1 MGQKIT
7 VDSATL
13 ANKALEVIEAHY
25 LFGLPYDA
33 LDVVVHPQSIIHA
46 FVEFCDGSVIAQ
58 LGFPSME
65 LPILYALTHPG
76 RLPDTGVRRLDP
88 VAAGPFTFEPV
99 RRDVFRAL
107 GAGMAAGRAAGT
119 APAVFNAANEVAV
132 AAFLDG
138 AIPFGRISEI
148 IEQVLDAHLPAPAT
162 AVEAV
167 READRW
173 ARARARELVRTLVLT
188 TILAL
193 IVVLGV
199 LIFIHEAGHFLAAK
213 WAGIYVH
220 RFSLGLGSPIPWLT
234 FRRGETEYSISWLPL
249 GGYVKM
255 ASIEEDVTSSALEG
269 GHVEAAVPPD
279 RVFEAKP
286 VWKRMIVILAG
297 VTMNALFAWMAFSFL
312 AAKNGRQIDPVDH
325 RGARHRG
332 DDSARGARRCARS
345 RSGSR
350 ITSINGRPV
359 TSWND
364 VTDGIA
370 NAPEPEIRI
379 DLDGGR
385 SVVLPIH
392 QDALEQ
398 RLKASQALQ
407 PFRPAVV
414 GQVLP
419 GRPAARAGF
428 QAGDTIVAING
439 KAIAQWYDVLEVL
452 QGNGGTPLAIEVA
465 GATGRRTLQVRPD
478 VETVEGL
485 DGKPRQV
492 GRVGISV
499 QLDFRS
505 EPLGVGR
512 GAGRRLQRH
521 GGRVDPDRAHGPRAL
536 QRPDLPARGGRP
548 DHDRP
553 AGRGERPDGSG
564 PLPRLHGA
572 DLDQPGDPEPAAGPG
587 PGRRPAHLPAGR
599 GGDPAS
605 APAQAPGAAHRG
617 GNGADRAAD
626 GAGVQQRYPAAV
638 RRGERARSRQPLHRG
653 PQTGLFFTAT
663 TDYGNG
669 GTSLGMA
676 A

>member
-1 MGQKIT
+1 MT
-7 VDSATL
+7 TL
-13 ANKALEVIEAHY
+13 
-25 LFGLPYDA
+25 
-33 LDVVVHPQSIIHA
+33 
-46 FVEFCDGSVIAQ
+46 
-58 LGFPSME
+58 
-65 LPILYALTHPG
+65 
-76 RLPDTGVRRLDP
+76 
-88 VAAGPFTFEPV
+88 
-99 RRDVFRAL
+99 
-107 GAGMAAGRAAGT
+107 
-119 APAVFNAANEVAV
+119 
-132 AAFLDG
+132 
-138 AIPFGRISEI
+138 
-148 IEQVLDAHLPAPAT
+148 
-162 AVEAV
+162 
-167 READRW
+167 
-173 ARARARELVRTLVLT
+173 
-188 TILAL
+188 LAL

-269 GHVEAAVPPD
+269 GNVEAAVPPD

-286 VWKRMIVILAG
+286 VWKRIIVILAG

-312 AAKNGRQIDPVDH
+312 AAKNGRQIDPSTTVG
-325 RGARHRG
+325 RAIEEMIPEGAEGLREIPV
-332 DDSARGARRCARS
+332 
-345 RSGSR
+345 GSR

-379 DLDGGR
+379 GLAGGE

-439 KAIAQWYDVLEVL
+439 KPIAQWYDVLELL
-452 QGNGGTPLAIEVA
+452 QANSGTPLAIEVA
-465 GATGRRTLQVRPD
+465 GTTGRRTLQVRPD

-485 DGKPRQV
+485 DGKPRKV

-499 QLDFRS
+499 QLDLRA
-505 EPLGVGR
+505 EPLGIGAALVEGFNATVGASTQIVRTVR
-512 GAGRRLQRH
+512 GLFSGRISRREVGGPIMIGQLAGETARMGLDPFLAFMALISINLAILNLLPVPVLDGGQLIFLLAEAVIRRPLPLKLRERLTAVGMVLIVLLMGLAFSNDIRRLF
-521 GGRVDPDRAHGPRAL
+521 GG
-536 QRPDLPARGGRP
+536 
-548 DHDRP
+548 
-553 AGRGERPDGSG
+553 
-564 PLPRLHGA
+564 
-572 DLDQPGDPEPAAGPG
+572 
-587 PGRRPAHLPAGR
+587 
-599 GGDPAS
+599 
-605 APAQAPGAAHRG
+605 
-617 GNGADRAAD
+617 
-626 GAGVQQRYPAAV
+626 
-638 RRGERARSRQPLHRG
+638 
-653 PQTGLFFTAT
+653 
-663 TDYGNG
+663 
-669 GTSLGMA
+669 
-676 A
+676 